1 MAIYKSKTPTK
12 DGRAWFFK
20 VPYTDAFGNTKDFV
34 SKKFITK
41 TEAKDEERKFLNK
54 VKDERVVPIKMT
66 LGDLWNDWMKRQEG
80 ITKISTKRNY
90 QQSKLYFEKLF
101 NIKCVDF
108 NIQQFMA
115 WKNDLEG
122 MTNLKTVS
130 KNDKLKVFRALLNYG
145 RKTYDYNFG
154 KILGTDSRF
163 KEPNKVKE
171 PHKVYSPDEFQMFLS
186 GEEDLRFICL
196 WEMLYF
202 CGLRIGEA
210 RGLQWRDIDWATNT
224 VWINK
229 QVQSIDNYSASYFV
243 TSLKTASSNRKL
255 TMCESL
261 VNHLKEYQKVV
272 KKYTNYSDDFF
283 LFGEDGGIV
292 PVSYA
297 KCRRRKKVMAT
308 KLGMKEIRLHDF
320 RHSCASLLIN
330 SGAPITMVSK
340 YMGHAS
346 VTETLNTYS
355 HMFGSDFQSITNLID
370 NINKN

>member
-1 MAIYKSKTPTK
+1 MPIYKSKTPTK

-20 VPYTDAFGNTKDFV
+20 VSYKDNFGNIQKFV
-34 SKKFITK
+34 SKKFSTK
-41 TEAKDEERKFLNK
+41 TEAKDEERRFLNS
-54 VKDERVVPIKMT
+54 VVDERKIPTKMT
-66 LGDLWNDWMKRQEG
+66 LGDLWDDWMQHQESV
-80 ITKISTKRNY
+80 TKISTKRNY
-90 QQSKLYFEKLF
+90 LQTVSYIEMLF

-108 NIQQFMA
+108 TLQQFEA
-115 WKNDLEG
+115 WKKDLESK
-122 MTNLKTVS
+122 TNLKTVS

-154 KILGTDSRF
+154 RILGTDSRF
-163 KEPNKVKE
+163 KEPNTIKE
-171 PHKVYSPDEFQMFLS
+171 PHKIYCPEEFQLFLT
-186 GEEDLRFICL
+186 GEKDLRFTCL

-210 RGLQWRDIDWATNT
+210 RGLQWKDIDWSTNT

-229 QVQSIDNYSASYFV
+229 QVQSIDNYSASYFI
-243 TSLKTASSNRKL
+243 TTLKTASSNRKL

-261 VNHLKEYQKVV
+261 SNHLKELHTQV
-272 KKYTNYSDDFF
+272 KKYTNYNSDFF
-283 LFGEDGGIV
+283 IFGEDGGIV

-297 KCRRRKKVMAT
+297 KCRRRKQCIARA
-308 KLGMKEIRLHDF
+308 LDMKEIRLHDF

-370 NINKN
+370 KINTN